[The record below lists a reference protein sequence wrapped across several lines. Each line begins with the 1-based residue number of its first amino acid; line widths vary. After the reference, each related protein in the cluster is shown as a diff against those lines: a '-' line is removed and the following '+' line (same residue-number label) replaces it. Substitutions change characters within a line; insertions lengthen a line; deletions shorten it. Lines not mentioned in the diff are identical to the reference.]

1 MNTAQTLEN
10 HIAANYASQAEFAK
24 VQGVMRPQVTQWI
37 KSGFIVVNGDLYSP
51 RRELKAL

>member
-37 KSGFIVVNGDLYSP
+37 KSGFIVVNSELYSP